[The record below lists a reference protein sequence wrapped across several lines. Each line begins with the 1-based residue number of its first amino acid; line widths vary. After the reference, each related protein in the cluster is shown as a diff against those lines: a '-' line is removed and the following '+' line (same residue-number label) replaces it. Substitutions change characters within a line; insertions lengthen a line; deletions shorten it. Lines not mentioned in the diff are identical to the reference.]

1 MKNAPVRLAA
11 GLTAVMGAIN
21 LVSAVT
27 PSLPHRVALIA
38 EWSPLEIRH
47 GGHLAAAVSGF
58 ALLLLAVSLARRKHA
73 GWVLTQIV
81 LTVSALSHVLK
92 GLDVEEAAVAVA
104 LAGYLFSIRH
114 HFHARSDPPSVG
126 RGLAVLLGALVFS
139 LAYGTVGFY
148 LLDRH
153 FSVEFGLADAIR
165 QTLVMFMAYY
175 DPGLQPVTAFGR
187 WFADSIYLVSA
198 MTSGYALLMLVRPVL
213 LREPATEED
222 RARAERII
230 ATHGRSSLARLAL
243 LEDKSYWFSPGGSVI
258 AFAVKGRVAVALGD
272 PIGPAEDAPAAVA
285 GFAAHCVGNDWRPAF
300 YQVFPELLDAYKA
313 AGFESLC
320 IGHEGIVD
328 LVGFTIQGES
338 NRGLRSS
345 VNRLKR
351 LGARAQL
358 YEPPLPDGLLRELKD
373 VSDEWL
379 TMVHGTEKRFSLGWF
394 DDEYIRGCP
403 VMAVVGPHGAIWAF
417 TNLVTE
423 YQVNEFTVD
432 LMRYRGGLDGGTMD
446 YLFVELFRWGRERG
460 HATFNFGLSALAG
473 VGESPGDPVAE
484 RALRFIFDHMNRFY
498 SFRGIH
504 AFKEKFRPA
513 WEPRHLVYPGAGS
526 LPAVGL
532 ALIRADSGSAIGWV
546 ARPKESSGGRPAP
559 VPPTPAPPAAPG
571 PAPRDIASA

>member
-21 LVSAVT
+21 IVSAVT
-27 PSLPHRVALIA
+27 PSLPHRVALITD
-38 EWSPLEIRH
+38 WSPLEIRH

-58 ALLLLAVSLARRKHA
+58 ALLLLAASLARRKHA
-73 GWVLTQIV
+73 AWVLTQIA
-81 LTVSALSHVLK
+81 LTISAVSHVLK
-92 GLDVEEAAVAVA
+92 GLDIEEAAIAVA

-114 HFHARSDPPSVG
+114 HFHAQSDPPSVG
-126 RGLAVLLGALVFS
+126 RGLWVLAGALMFS

-153 FSVEFGLADAIR
+153 FSVEFGLTDAIR
-165 QTLVMFMAYY
+165 QTLVMFLAYY

-187 WFADSIYLVSA
+187 WFADSIYVVSA
-198 MTSGYALLMLVRPVL
+198 ITAGYALLMLVRPVL
-213 LREPATEED
+213 VREPATVED
-222 RARAERII
+222 RARAHRII
-230 ATHGRSSLARLAL
+230 EMHGRSSVARLAL
-243 LEDKSYWFSPGGSVI
+243 MDDKSYWFSPGGSVV

-272 PIGPAEDAPAAVA
+272 PIGPPEDAASAVA
-285 GFAAHCVGNDWRPAF
+285 GFAAHCVRNDWQPAF
-300 YQVFPELLDAYKA
+300 YQVFPEFLEAYKA

-328 LVGFTIQGES
+328 LAGFTIQGES

-358 YEPPLPDGLLRELKD
+358 YEPPLPDGILRELKD

-394 DDEYIRGCP
+394 EDEYIRACP
-403 VMAVVGPHGAIWAF
+403 VMAVVGPHGTIWAF
-417 TNLVTE
+417 TNLVPE
-423 YQVNEFTVD
+423 YQANEFTVD
-432 LMRYRGGLDGGTMD
+432 LMRYREGLDGGTMD
-446 YLFVELFRWGRERG
+446 FLFVELFRWGREHG
-460 HATFNFGLSALAG
+460 YATFNFGLSALAG
-473 VGESPGDPVAE
+473 VGESPQDPVAE
-484 RALRFIFDHMNRFY
+484 RALRFIFEHMNRFY

-504 AFKEKFRPA
+504 AFKEKFRPN
-513 WEPRHLVYPGAGS
+513 WEPRFLMYPGPAS

-532 ALIRADSGSAIGWV
+532 ALIRADSGGAVGWM
-546 ARPKESSGGRPAP
+546 ARRKPGSTGRRAPAQP
-559 VPPTPAPPAAPG
+559 VPPAPQDA
-571 PAPRDIASA
+571 ASA